1 MANIKVV
8 NGRQWLL
15 VAECVLDLAKD
26 ALWTIGGVFQ
36 PLINGGALVS
46 DLVPLPPNAVLT
58 GGWLNVEVGSDATTH
73 TLAIGDVNA
82 PARYLAATDIKAV
95 AKTLLLLPGYRGVGE
110 DIRFTFAGTGVPT
123 VGRIAFQAQYYVMD
137 RANEN
142 QPN

>member
-1 MANIKVV
+1 MALIKNI

-15 VAECVLDLAKD
+15 VAEAVIDLAKD
-26 ALWTIGGVFQ
+26 SFWTTAGAWQALSA
-36 PLINGGALVS
+36 GGALVA
-46 DLVPLPPNAVLT
+46 DAVPLPPNAVLV
-58 GGWLNVEVGSDATTH
+58 GGHLNVEVASDATTH

-82 PARYLAATDIKAV
+82 PARYLAATDLKAV
-95 AKTLLLLPGYRGVGE
+95 AKTLLTLTGYRGVGE

-123 VGRIAFQAQYYVMD
+123 VGRFAFCASYYVVD

>member
-15 VAECVLDLAKD
+15 VAEAVIDIAKD
-26 ALWTIGGVFQ
+26 ALWTTGGVFQ
-36 PLINGGALVS
+36 PLLAGGALVS
-46 DLVPLPPNAVLT
+46 DLVPLPPNAVVV
-58 GGWLNVEVGSDATTH
+58 GGHLNVEVGSDATTH

-82 PARYLAATDIKAV
+82 PARYLAATDLKAV
-95 AKTLLLLPGYRGVGE
+95 AKTLLTLTGYRGVGE
-110 DIRFTFAGTGVPT
+110 DIRFTFAGTGTPT
-123 VGRIAFQAQYYVMD
+123 VGRFAFTAQYYVMD